1 MTYISLNKKNICH
14 FVVRLGE
21 IFGLAQCDGYT
32 GNFDINI
39 RPDNGVPVKDEIEER
54 DRRHI

>member
-54 DRRHI
+54 